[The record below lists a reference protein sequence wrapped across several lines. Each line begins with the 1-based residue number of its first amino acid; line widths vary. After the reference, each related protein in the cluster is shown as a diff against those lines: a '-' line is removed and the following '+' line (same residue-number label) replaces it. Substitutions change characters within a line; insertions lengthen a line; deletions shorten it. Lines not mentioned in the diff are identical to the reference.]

1 LVASNDGIK
10 VGANYKAGDEKIEV
24 VDKFVS
30 NNEEDSLTRKATYEE
45 SLGWYAGITSD
56 MFS

>member
-1 LVASNDGIK
+1 
-10 VGANYKAGDEKIEV
+10 ANYKAGSEKIDV

-30 NNEEDSLTRKATYEE
+30 QGDESANVRKATYEE
-45 SLGWYAGITSD
+45 SIGWYNGITSD